1 MADDFTFST
10 STTAFDEDYSPAEN
24 SRITTNFANLARGEQ
39 RQQNLRNT
47 LTMIASLLLL
57 VQVFSM
63 RWNIVV
69 GGQLLSK
76 SFRGWRGGYTPNLF
90 DKEGIGV
97 ALAMFIVPFVLL
109 FIFNRVLPI
118 FSAEAEAELPIEPST
133 PASTEAAPMGG
144 H

>member
-1 MADDFTFST
+1 MPTRSAVD
-10 STTAFDEDYSPAEN
+10 
-24 SRITTNFANLARGEQ
+24 RL
-39 RQQNLRNT
+39 
-47 LTMIASLLLL
+47 ASLLLL

-76 SFRGWRGGYTPNLF
+76 SFLGWRTGFTPNLF
-90 DKEGIGV
+90 DKEGVMV

-118 FSAEAEAELPIEPST
+118 FSKEAEGEHPDDSST
-133 PASTEAAPMGG
+133 PASNQATPLGE
-144 H
+144 HS